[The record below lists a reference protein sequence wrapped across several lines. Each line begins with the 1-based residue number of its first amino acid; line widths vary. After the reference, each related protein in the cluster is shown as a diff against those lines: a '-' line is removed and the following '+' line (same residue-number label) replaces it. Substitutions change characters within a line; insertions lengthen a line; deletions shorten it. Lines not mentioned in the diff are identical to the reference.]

1 MYWAWWHMPV
11 SQSWLC
17 SKHPWHCN
25 IIKQTHCDK
34 FKVCSGVCRIY
45 TVVDTMVVNEF
56 LSRLCFPLPS
66 PTSSQKPLLRVLH
79 SHTDYL
85 ASTRFIPVRGI
96 LHMDSFYIVLSKK
109 KKKQLKPSTTF
120 LRHLYSCMYPDLP
133 CESYFMGV
141 AHLIQEP
148 ADQLFLGSGYD
159 RWSCCGNPCTSC
171 GMNILFLLSKHLHM

>member
-109 KKKQLKPSTTF
+109 KKKTIKTQHNFFETPIFLHVSRPALWIVFHGCST
-120 LRHLYSCMYPDLP
+120 SYPGA
-133 CESYFMGV
+133 C
-141 AHLIQEP
+141 
-148 ADQLFLGSGYD
+148 
-159 RWSCCGNPCTSC
+159 WSVVSRFWLWQ
-171 GMNILFLLSKHLHM
+171 MKLLWKSMH